1 MNSCRATSRRSA
13 VKFVLLG
20 LFWLVAFQTAP
31 SRSDSL
37 DSGYESAKP
46 PRWSNRAHYAVP
58 PISQEDCANSKF
70 DGDLS
75 FQATGLRR
83 PGPRF
88 VTSPSFD
95 TLPADIEPF
104 DAPRGRQSAI
114 GLDIHLGQMRT
125 AGKDIELS
133 VQSRIAVSREGESS
147 YKGASSSVRDCHP
160 SDK

>member
-1 MNSCRATSRRSA
+1 MNICRATSRRSA

-20 LFWLVAFQTAP
+20 LFWLVALQAAP

-37 DSGYESAKP
+37 DSGYESAKT

-58 PISQEDCANSKF
+58 PISQDECANREF
-70 DGDLS
+70 AGDFS
-75 FQATGLRR
+75 YEATGLRR

-88 VTSPSFD
+88 VTSPPFD

-114 GLDIHLGQMRT
+114 GIDIHLGQIRH
-125 AGKDIELS
+125 AGKDVELS
-133 VQSRIAVSREGESS
+133 AQGRIPVAREGESS
-147 YKGASSSVRDCHP
+147 DKGASSSLRDCHP
-160 SDK
+160 PEK